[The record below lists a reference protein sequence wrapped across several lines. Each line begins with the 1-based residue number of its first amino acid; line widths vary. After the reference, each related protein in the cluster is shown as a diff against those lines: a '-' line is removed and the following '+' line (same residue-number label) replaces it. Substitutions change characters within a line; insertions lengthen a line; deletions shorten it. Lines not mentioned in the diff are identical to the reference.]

1 MASIRTRKDNG
12 QLFLDF
18 HYRGKRCREQTLL
31 LDTTTNRTRLEKLA
45 KRVESAINQGSFNY
59 ADFFPDSPRAKMFD
73 AMDEIQSSSSIAAPL
88 QGQIPAMTPT
98 QTPTFNEFAELWFLE
113 SEPRWRKQYRVAIR
127 HTLDRYLFPYFGDK
141 RLADISR
148 ADLLGFRAVIAKR
161 KGRADEFL
169 SGKRINKLMAQVKSI
184 LEEGCDRYGLNSP
197 GRGIKPLKQK
207 RTDVQPFTLEE
218 VDRLVATVREDYRS
232 YMIVRLLTGIRTG
245 EANGLQWID
254 VNFETNTLSIVRTM
268 SRHGDGDTKTEGSK
282 RDIVMVPQV
291 RTALEQQKAMA
302 IEGCPWIFHSSH
314 GNPIDVVNFTNR
326 VWYPLLRHL
335 NLNKRPPYQMR
346 HSAATLML
354 AAGENPEWV
363 ASVLGHSTTEMLFR
377 VYSRFVPNLTRNDG
391 RAFVDLL
398 KTHNE
403 KPEVTDDKPALTDV
417 FAGMTIAQKN
427 ALLIELTRHLQ
438 NS

>member
-31 LDTTTNRTRLEKLA
+31 LDTSTNRARLEKLA
-45 KRVESAINQGSFNY
+45 KRLDAAIENGSFTY
-59 ADFFPDSPRAKMFD
+59 ADFFPDSPRAKTFE
-73 AMDEIQSSSSIAAPL
+73 AMAEINGSPPSVSTQATN
-88 QGQIPAMTPT
+88 TPVLL
-98 QTPTFNEFAELWFLE
+98 TPTFYEFAELWFLE
-113 SEPRWRKQYRVAIR
+113 SEPRWRKQYREAMR
-127 HTLDRYLFPYFGDK
+127 QTLDRMFFPYFGDK
-141 RLADISR
+141 RLADIGR
-148 ADLLGFRAVIAKR
+148 AELLGFRAVIAKR
-161 KGRADEFL
+161 KGRAGEFV

-218 VDRLVATVREDYRS
+218 VDKLVSTVRKDYQP
-232 YMIVRLLTGIRTG
+232 YLQVRLLTGLRTG

-254 VNFETNTLSIVRTM
+254 IDFAANTLCVSRTM
-268 SRHGDGDTKTEGSK
+268 SRYGDGETKTEGSK
-282 RDIVMVPQV
+282 RTIAMVPQV
-291 RTALEQQKAMA
+291 REALLKQKAHSL
-302 IEGCPWIFHSSH
+302 EGCPWVFHSVN

-335 NLNKRPPYQMR
+335 ALKKRPPYQMR
-346 HSAATLML
+346 HTAATLML

-391 RAFVDLL
+391 RAFVGLL
-398 KTHNE
+398 NAHNE
-403 KPEVTDDKPALTDV
+403 TNDSEKQSSSVTEVLT
-417 FAGMTIAQKN
+417 GMTLDQKN
-427 ALLIELTRHLQ
+427 TLLVELTRLFQ
-438 NS
+438 NA

>member
-31 LDTTTNRTRLEKLA
+31 LDTSTNRARLEKLA
-45 KRVESAINQGSFNY
+45 KRLDSAIENGSFKY
-59 ADFFPDSPRAKMFD
+59 ADFFPDSPRAKTFE
-73 AMDEIQSSSSIAAPL
+73 AMAEIEASTPL
-88 QGQIPAMTPT
+88 VSTQATNTPVML
-98 QTPTFNEFAELWFLE
+98 TPTFYEFAELWFLE
-113 SEPRWRKQYRVAIR
+113 SEPRWRKQYREAMR
-127 HTLDRYLFPYFGDK
+127 QTLDRLFFPYFGDK
-141 RLADISR
+141 RLAGIGR

-161 KGRADEFL
+161 KGRAGEFL

-218 VDRLVATVREDYRS
+218 VDKLVSTVRKDYQP
-232 YMIVRLLTGIRTG
+232 YLQVRLLTGLRTG

-254 VNFETNTLSIVRTM
+254 IDFAANTLCVSRTM
-268 SRHGDGDTKTEGSK
+268 SRYGDGETKTEGSK
-282 RDIVMVPQV
+282 RTIVMVPPV
-291 RTALEQQKAMA
+291 RDALLQQKANSQ
-302 IEGCPWIFHSSH
+302 EGCPWVFHSVN

-335 NLNKRPPYQMR
+335 DLKKRPPYQMR
-346 HSAATLML
+346 HTAATLML

-391 RAFVDLL
+391 RAFVGLL
-398 KTHNE
+398 NAHNE
-403 KPEVTDDKPALTDV
+403 SVDSHQQSSSVTEVLT
-417 FAGMTIAQKN
+417 GMTLDQKN
-427 ALLIELTRHLQ
+427 TLLVELTRLFQ
-438 NS
+438 NA